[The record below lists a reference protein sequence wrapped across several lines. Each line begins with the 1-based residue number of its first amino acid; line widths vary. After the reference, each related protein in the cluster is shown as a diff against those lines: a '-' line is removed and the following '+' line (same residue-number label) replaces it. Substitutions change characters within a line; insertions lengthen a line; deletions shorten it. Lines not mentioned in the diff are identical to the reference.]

1 MILALSVLPEYI
13 LCNWHHAVNERIA
26 LARVQG
32 KLLWELLSMFSL
44 LQNALDRMVKTGNL
58 IVTDAGGQDH
68 RFGDETG
75 KLIHVQITDQSLY
88 PKLAINP
95 DLHAGEAYMNGT
107 LVMKTGEI
115 YDLLQLVASQIDY
128 GYPESWNLVDRL
140 RYYWRTIASFNPIH
154 RACKNVAHHYD
165 LSGSFYDLFLD
176 RDRQY
181 SCAYFEHPKQSL
193 EDAQL
198 AKKRHIAAKLAL
210 EPGMRVLDI
219 GSGWGGLALYLA
231 EICDV
236 DVIGVTL
243 SEEQHKLSC
252 QRVKNRRLEER
263 VDIRLKDYRLLDEK
277 FDRIV
282 SVGMFEHVG
291 LTHFGEFFG
300 QVQTL
305 LNHDGA
311 ALIHTIGRPHGPAA
325 TSKWIQKYI
334 FPGGY
339 IPSLSEMQPAIER
352 SGLYVSDVEVLRLH
366 YAETLKA
373 WRKRFLNHRDKAAAI
388 YDERFCRMWEFYLA
402 ASEMSFR
409 QEGLNVFQVQM
420 ASHQDVLP
428 ITRDYM
434 IDAENRLRNSDQKSR
449 APKSVSS

>member
-1 MILALSVLPEYI
+1 
-13 LCNWHHAVNERIA
+13 
-26 LARVQG
+26 
-32 KLLWELLSMFSL
+32 MFSL
-44 LQNALDRMVKTGNL
+44 LQNALNRMVKAGNL
-58 IVTDAGGQDH
+58 IVTDADGTDH

-75 KLIHVQITDQSLY
+75 KVIHVQINDPSLY
-88 PKLAINP
+88 RKLALNP
-95 DLHAGEAYMNGT
+95 DLHTGEAYMNGK
-107 LVMKTGEI
+107 LVMKSGEI
-115 YDLLQLVASQIDY
+115 YDLLNLVASQIDY
-128 GYPESWNLVDRL
+128 GRPESWNPVDRL
-140 RYYWRTIASFNPIH
+140 RYYLRTIASFNPIH
-154 RACKNVAHHYD
+154 RAQKNVAHHYD

-181 SCAYFEHPKQSL
+181 SCAYFENASQSL

-231 EICDV
+231 EMCDV
-236 DVIGVTL
+236 EVTGVTL
-243 SEEQHKLSC
+243 SEEQHKLSR
-252 QRVKNRRLEER
+252 QRVKNRGLEKR
-263 VDIRLKDYRLLDEK
+263 IDIRLKDYRLLDEK

-291 LTHFGEFFG
+291 LSHFDEFFG
-300 QVQTL
+300 QTRSL
-305 LNHDGA
+305 LIQDGA

-325 TSKWIQKYI
+325 TSQWIQKYI

-339 IPSLSEMQPAIER
+339 IPSFSEMQPAIER
-352 SGLYVSDVEVLRLH
+352 CGLYTCDVEVLRVH

-373 WRKRFLNHRDKAAAI
+373 WRKRFLNHWDEAAEI

-409 QEGLNVFQVQM
+409 QEGLNIFQVQL
-420 ASHQDVLP
+420 STHQNVLP
-428 ITRDYM
+428 LTRDYM
-434 IDAENRLRNSDQKSR
+434 VEAENRLRESDQKSR
-449 APKSVSS
+449 RLKSISR